1 MLTYTPPSHPELP
14 KPTEKPW
21 LLLLLCFIWLWP
33 GILGHGP
40 WKPDEPYAVGVVQWM
55 LHSGD
60 WLTPRIAGEP
70 YLDTPPL
77 YYWVAALF
85 ARAFSPW
92 LLPLHDAARLATPLF
107 MSLTLLFV
115 GMTARELIGRRHGRS
130 AVLILIGCLGL
141 IDTGHQLSADVAILC
156 AEAACL
162 LGLTLALRR
171 GFLGA
176 LALALGSAALM
187 LSASLVEL
195 VLLWMTA
202 AMLPAFRGWRSR
214 QYVKTITIALA
225 LGAPLVLMWPMSMA
239 KHQPELFAQW
249 WHSLALGPFYGFGR
263 FALLHDFGYYL
274 RLLPWFAWPAWPL
287 AAWAVWRGRERLSST
302 RYQLPLVL
310 VLMNLLMLMLSPRQ
324 NPVYALPLL
333 LPLAVLAAVELDTL
347 KRGAAAFFNWFGIFT
362 LGLAGVLVWLGW
374 TAMNFGWPA
383 KLAAKAVKYSPS
395 YEAQIHVLPLLL
407 ALAMSL
413 AWGWAVTRRRLMGRQ
428 AVTNWALGMTLLWSL
443 AGTLWLP
450 WLDAQ
455 KGYHMVMH
463 SLRASLPAQLDS
475 CVASAPG
482 NQLPRAMAYYYVNL
496 PLLNSETVQ
505 GHSCRYRLIS
515 TPEANYQ
522 PEGPWKMLW
531 RGARPAEKRE
541 FYVLLKRQD

>member
-40 WKPDEPYAVGVVQWM
+40 WKPDEPYALGVVQWM

-85 ARAFSPW
+85 ARALSPW

-141 IDTGHQLSADVAILC
+141 IDTGHQLSTDVAILC
-156 AEAACL
+156 AEAACF
-162 LGLTLALRR
+162 LGLALAMRR

-187 LSASLVEL
+187 LSASVVEL
-195 VLLWMTA
+195 ALVWVAA
-202 AMLPAFRGWRSR
+202 AMLPAFHSWRSR
-214 QYVKTITIALA
+214 QYVKTMTIALA
-225 LGAPLVLMWPMSMA
+225 LGAPLVLLWPLSMA
-239 KHQPELFAQW
+239 KHQPELFSQW

-263 FALLHDFGYYL
+263 FALLHEFGYYL

-287 AAWAVWRGRERLSST
+287 AAWAVWRSRERLFAP
-302 RYQLPLVL
+302 RCQLPLML
-310 VLMNLLMLMLSPRQ
+310 IALNLLMLMLSPRQ

-347 KRGAAAFFNWFGIFT
+347 KRGAAAFFNWFGVLT
-362 LGLAGVLVWLGW
+362 LGLAGGLVWLGW
-374 TAMNFGWPA
+374 AAMNFGWPA
-383 KLAAKAVKYSPS
+383 KLAEKALKYSPS
-395 YEAQIHVLPLLL
+395 YEAQIHALPLLL
-407 ALAMSL
+407 ALVMSV

-455 KGYHMVMH
+455 KSYHHVM
-463 SLRASLPAQLDS
+463 ASLGSSLSARAG
-475 CVASAPG
+475 CVSSAAG
-482 NQLPRAMAYYYVNL
+482 NQLPRAMAYYYANVQ
-496 PLLNSETVQ
+496 LLDSDAPEGQ
-505 GHSCRYRLIS
+505 ACRYRLIT
-515 TPEANYQ
+515 TPDAHYQ
-522 PEGPWKMLW
+522 PEGEWTVVW

-541 FYVLLKRQD
+541 FYVLLAKRD